1 MSVEKV
7 TEARTLKIKT
17 TLARQMAQPGGRT
30 LADVERRANERLERH
45 REDVMITVA
54 GAVTELELVA
64 AAAAPGTEPQV
75 YKLACSLL
83 DTAGFFDTGPLY
95 DAGYSLCDVAD
106 RMQTNGVWSWPTVA
120 VHVQAMRLILTGGCQ
135 ANATSD
141 ALLLG
146 LRSVAAKARQEG

>member
-1 MSVEKV
+1 M

-45 REDVMITVA
+45 RDDVMTTIA
-54 GAVTELELVA
+54 GAVTELELVV
-64 AAAAPGTEPQV
+64 AAAAPGSEPQV
-75 YKLACSLL
+75 YRLASSLL

-106 RMQTNGVWSWPTVA
+106 RMQAGGAWNWPTVA
-120 VHVQAMRLILTGGCQ
+120 VHVQAMRLILSGGCK
-135 ANATSD
+135 ADATTD

-146 LRSVAAKARQEG
+146 LRSVAAKARQEA

>member
-1 MSVEKV
+1 M

-30 LADVERRANERLERH
+30 VADVERRANERLERH

-54 GAVTELELVA
+54 GTVTELELVA
-64 AAAAPGTEPQV
+64 AAAAPGSEPQV
-75 YKLACSLL
+75 YRLASSLL

-106 RMQTNGVWSWPTVA
+106 RMQTSGAWSWPAVA

-135 ANATSD
+135 ADATSD

-146 LRSVAAKARQEG
+146 LRSVAAKARQDG

>member
-1 MSVEKV
+1 M

-45 REDVMITVA
+45 RDDVMTTIA
-54 GAVTELELVA
+54 GTITELETVA

-75 YKLACSLL
+75 YKLASSLL

>member
-1 MSVEKV
+1 M

-45 REDVMITVA
+45 RDDVMTTVA
-54 GAVTELELVA
+54 GTITELELVA
-64 AAAAPGTEPQV
+64 AAAAAGSEPQV
-75 YKLACSLL
+75 YKLASSLL

-95 DAGYSLCDVAD
+95 EAGYSLCDVAD
-106 RMQTNGVWSWPTVA
+106 RMQTSGAWSWPTVA

-135 ANATSD
+135 ADAASA
-141 ALLLG
+141 ALLAG
-146 LRSVAAKARQEG
+146 LRSVAAKARQDT

>member
-1 MSVEKV
+1 M

-45 REDVMITVA
+45 RDDVMITIA
-54 GAVTELELVA
+54 GTITELELVV
-64 AAAAPGTEPQV
+64 AAAAPDSEPQI
-75 YKLACSLL
+75 YRLASSLL

-106 RMQTNGVWSWPTVA
+106 RMQASGLWSWPTVA
-120 VHVQAMRLILTGGCQ
+120 VHVQAMRLILTGGCK
-135 ANATSD
+135 ADAASD
-141 ALLLG
+141 ALLAG
-146 LRSVAAKARQEG
+146 LRSVAAKARQEA

>member
-1 MSVEKV
+1 V

-30 LADVERRANERLERH
+30 IADVERRANERLERH
-45 REDVMITVA
+45 RDDVMTTIA
-54 GAVTELELVA
+54 GTITELELVV
-64 AAAAPGTEPQV
+64 AAAAPDSEPQV
-75 YKLACSLL
+75 YRLASSLL

-106 RMQTNGVWSWPTVA
+106 RMQASGAWNWPTVA
-120 VHVQAMRLILTGGCQ
+120 VHVQAMRLILTGGCK
-135 ANATSD
+135 ADATTE

-146 LRSVAAKARQEG
+146 LRSVAAKARQEA

>member
-1 MSVEKV
+1 M

-30 LADVERRANERLERH
+30 VADVERRANERLERH
-45 REDVMITVA
+45 RDDVMTTVA
-54 GAVTELELVA
+54 GTITELELVA
-64 AAAAPGTEPQV
+64 AAAAPGSEPQV
-75 YKLACSLL
+75 YKLASSLL

-106 RMQTNGVWSWPTVA
+106 RMQTSGAWSWPTVA
-120 VHVQAMRLILTGGCQ
+120 VHVQAMRLIQAGGCQ
-135 ANATSD
+135 AGPTSD

-146 LRSVAAKARQEG
+146 LRSVAAKARQDG

>member
-1 MSVEKV
+1 M

-30 LADVERRANERLERH
+30 IADVERRANERLERH
-45 REDVMITVA
+45 RDDVMTTIA
-54 GAVTELELVA
+54 GTITELELVV
-64 AAAAPGTEPQV
+64 AAAAPDSEPQV
-75 YKLACSLL
+75 YRLASSLL

-106 RMQTNGVWSWPTVA
+106 RMQANGAWNWPTVA
-120 VHVQAMRLILTGGCQ
+120 VHVQAMRLILTGGCK
-135 ANATSD
+135 ADATTE

-146 LRSVAAKARQEG
+146 LRSVAAKARQEA

>member
-1 MSVEKV
+1 M

-30 LADVERRANERLERH
+30 IADVERRANERLERH
-45 REDVMITVA
+45 RDDVMTTIA
-54 GAVTELELVA
+54 GTITELELVV
-64 AAAAPGTEPQV
+64 AAAAPDSEPQV
-75 YKLACSLL
+75 YRLASSLL

-106 RMQTNGVWSWPTVA
+106 RMQASGAWNWPTVA
-120 VHVQAMRLILTGGCQ
+120 VHVQAMRLILTGGCK
-135 ANATSD
+135 ADATTE

-146 LRSVAAKARQEG
+146 LRSVAAKARQEA